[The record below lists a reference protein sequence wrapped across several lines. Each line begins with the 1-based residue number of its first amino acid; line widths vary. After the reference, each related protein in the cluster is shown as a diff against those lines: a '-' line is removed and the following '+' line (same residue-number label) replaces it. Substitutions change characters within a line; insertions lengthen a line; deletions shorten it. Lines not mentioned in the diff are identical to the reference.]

1 MFVDTHAHLQ
11 SSCYAADLDAILS
24 RAAQAGV
31 STCIVIGTDLESSR
45 AAVSLA
51 EASADGPCALYAAVG
66 VHPTDTD
73 GLTED
78 VLADLETLARHPRV
92 VAIGE
97 IGLDY
102 YWPQV
107 TDRDWPCADPAQQ
120 RRAFQTQLELAAV
133 LDLPVIIHDRD
144 AHADTLELLAAWVR
158 GHPGCTGVLHAY
170 AGGLDHLPT
179 VLELG
184 FAIGMDGPVTF
195 PKATGLRAVAQEVPL
210 DRLLLETDCPYLTP
224 LPYRGRRNEPAYLP
238 YIAQTIAEV
247 RGIEITELA
256 EATTRNAQR
265 LFRF

>member
-11 SSCYAADLDAILS
+11 SSCYADDLDVILN

-31 STCIVIGTDLESSR
+31 SACIVIGTDLESSR
-45 AAVSLA
+45 AAVALA

-66 VHPTDTD
+66 IHPTDTD
-73 GLTED
+73 TLTAG

-102 YWPQV
+102 YWPQM
-107 TDRDWPCADPAQQ
+107 TDRDWPCAGPEQQ
-120 RRAFQTQLELAAV
+120 RRAFRTQLELAAA
-133 LDLPVIIHDRD
+133 LGLPVIIHDRD
-144 AHADTLELLAAWVR
+144 AHADTLELLAAWVH

-170 AGGLDHLPT
+170 AGGLDHLPA
-179 VLELG
+179 VLDLG
-184 FAIGMDGPVTF
+184 FSIGMDGPVTF
-195 PKATGLRAVAQEVPL
+195 PKATGLRAVAREVPL

-224 LPYRGRRNEPAYLP
+224 IPYRGRRNEPAYLP
-238 YIAQTIAEV
+238 YVAQTIAET

-256 EATTRNAQR
+256 EVTTQNAQR
-265 LFRF
+265 IFKL